1 MAYKNIEPKVAA
13 VNANSVCRQMSQ
25 NIAEQEF
32 AAPDEFVAEV
42 QWSMAIRKLIAGLE
56 FGEALKLLMN
66 DRDMSVEQMES
77 ESGLSVSTVK
87 RLRAGQEASAEQI
100 VAISVALRLP
110 PITCSFA
117 AEGVTFTMGF
127 ICDGYSKP
135 KTLLRGKKLDPN
147 RTGTLEL
154 VLRRKRG
161 EDKFNEILVGNE
173 EILKKYADKVQ
184 TQLSDDLLSVVNPTP
199 AEQSGESI
207 AEQAKFELLAEMVK
221 EEQIGIEI
229 AASKIQ
235 ISVEEFSSRMNK
247 DTLKE

>member
-25 NIAEQEF
+25 NTAEQEF

-56 FGEALKLLMN
+56 FGDALKLLMN

-110 PITCSFA
+110 PMVSS
-117 AEGVTFTMGF
+117 
-127 ICDGYSKP
+127 D
-135 KTLLRGKKLDPN
+135 LLRMCGITLDFNNQRNTVYQMILMAHYKDGIEQVNVFPYSLRMYPAQN
-147 RTGTLEL
+147 CLLKYIQQNPHEAIGPQNGL
-154 VLRRKRG
+154 VAS
-161 EDKFNEILVGNE
+161 FFEIF
-173 EILKKYADKVQ
+173 
-184 TQLSDDLLSVVNPTP
+184 SV
-199 AEQSGESI
+199 GES
-207 AEQAKFELLAEMVK
+207 
-221 EEQIGIEI
+221 
-229 AASKIQ
+229 SK
-235 ISVEEFSSRMNK
+235 SEP
-247 DTLKE
+247 